1 MFRQTHSV
9 NNLVGF
15 IKTTLYCNLYKNNKP
30 QKGNS
35 AVTPR
40 SILLLE
46 KARRDMAEV
55 EAPLTTV
62 LIITRSLER
71 GASIKSTYQLPGIS
85 RYPGESCV
93 VQG

>member
-1 MFRQTHSV
+1 MFFNDVNLIMFRQTHSV
-9 NNLVGF
+9 IKLIVF

-46 KARRDMAEV
+46 KARRDMAKG
-55 EAPLTTV
+55 EAPLTAGLQNTQD
-62 LIITRSLER
+62 S
-71 GASIKSTYQLPGIS
+71 
-85 RYPGESCV
+85 
-93 VQG
+93 